1 MVKQM
6 LAIIAGYIAIAL
18 IIMLIFT
25 LAYKLMGA
33 DGAFKSGTYEV
44 SALWIGVSIFT
55 SLVAAVIGGYITTLL
70 SRDFK
75 AGVGLAVLLLFLG
88 LFNAYHQ
95 DRKDGAT
102 SRQRAGDISNT
113 EAMMNAREPLWVAV
127 VNPILGAIG
136 VLAGARLRQS
146 SGG

>member
-25 LAYKLMGA
+25 LAYKLMGS
-33 DGAFKSGTYEV
+33 DGAFKPGTYEV

-113 EAMMNAREPLWVAV
+113 EAMRNAREPLWVAV

-136 VLAGARLRQS
+136 VLAGARLQRS
-146 SGG
+146 SRG

>member
-33 DGAFKSGTYEV
+33 DGAFKPGTYEV

-95 DRKDGAT
+95 DHKDGAT

-136 VLAGARLRQS
+136 VLAGARLQRS
-146 SGG
+146 SRG